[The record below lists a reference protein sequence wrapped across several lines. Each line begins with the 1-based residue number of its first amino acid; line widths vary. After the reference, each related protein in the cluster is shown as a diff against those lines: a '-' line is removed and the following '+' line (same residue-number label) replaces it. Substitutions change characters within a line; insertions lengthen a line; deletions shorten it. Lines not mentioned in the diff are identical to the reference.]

1 MTQQD
6 MRFENEFEQELP
18 AAAIKEFNTL
28 QSFSMQPTS
37 LLETTLTDT
46 LGLSMHNAV
55 TNQQQSHMTTAASI
69 TNACARLLQTKT
81 AVPLPSSASKLNDD
95 SLNNPQDDEAEKV
108 LEPTKEVKKKKSRLS
123 LFGFLFRRK
132 KGADDGKAE

>member
-1 MTQQD
+1 MTQQN
-6 MRFENEFEQELP
+6 MRFENEFEQELS
-18 AAAIKEFNTL
+18 ATAMEEFNTL

-81 AVPLPSSASKLNDD
+81 AVLPPSSASKRDD
-95 SLNNPQDDEAEKV
+95 ASLEDPQEEADKV
-108 LEPTKEVKKKKSRLS
+108 IKPTKKTKKKRARLS
-123 LFGFLFRRK
+123 LFGFLRRK
-132 KGADDGKAE
+132 KGVEDEQAE